1 MVRRRNRQGE
11 VVIWCRKMF
20 WLCATKNGTKTDE
33 LLQAAGNGH
42 KRIQK
47 NVNVNSD
54 LGRRQSSPQ
63 TRQGIGRLRGKRKES
78 QGRRKKI
85 LE

>member
-1 MVRRRNRQGE
+1 MQ
-11 VVIWCRKMF
+11 KML

-33 LLQAAGNGH
+33 LLEAAGNGH

-47 NVNVNSD
+47 NVNANSD

-63 TRQGIGRLRGKRKES
+63 TRQGIGRLRDKRKES
-78 QGRRKKI
+78 QGQSIEDCGMNSGREDSWHRKA
-85 LE
+85 